1 MRYAAALIAA
11 AVVAVPGAMA
21 ADPGVSAD
29 EIVLGSTAPI
39 SGPESA
45 YAVVAFGAKA
55 YFDYVN
61 ANGGVFG
68 RKIRYVYLDDAY
80 DPAQTISQTRRLVE
94 QERVFAIFNVVG
106 TEHALATRPYLN
118 ELGIPQLFVG
128 SGASALVRD
137 AGKYPWTMG
146 YLPGFF
152 AEGRIYGRQIA
163 KTRPNATIAVLYED
177 SDFGKDLLSG
187 LRAGLGTKGKI
198 VATQGYAVTEPD
210 VSSQIAALRAS
221 KANTLMIFAL
231 PKQTIQSFIAAD
243 KLGWR
248 PKAFVAAVSID
259 PFVMD
264 VARMN
269 TGNRTTEG
277 ATSIAFLKDATNKA
291 KWGKDAGVKLY
302 LSIMKRFSKGGD
314 PNAVANM
321 YGMAV
326 AHTMVES
333 LRKAGRNPT
342 RKKLLDAATH
352 LTSKTNPF
360 LLPGIAVKTGKG
372 DRHAVLVV
380 RVIRV
385 SCGLVLLHDPAVE
398 HDPGVL
404 APLLEV
410 RRVLDENNADGAF
423 REAVRGAR
431 ADDVH
436 DRRGD
441 RDGADEHVR
450 APAEFVG
457 GDVPLDRGFRGREEH
472 ERVGAGRLERRDLG
486 VDVRGRDVVGLG

>member
-11 AVVAVPGAMA
+11 AVVAVPGALA
-21 ADPGVSAD
+21 ADPGVSSD

-137 AGKYPWTMG
+137 AGKYPWTLG

-177 SDFGKDLLSG
+177 SDFGKDLLAG

-321 YGMAV
+321 YGMSV

-352 LTSKTNPF
+352 LTSTTNPF

-372 DRHAVLVV
+372 DRY
-380 RVIRV
+380 
-385 SCGLVLLHDPAVE
+385 
-398 HDPGVL
+398 
-404 APLLEV
+404 
-410 RRVLDENNADGAF
+410 
-423 REAVRGAR
+423 
-431 ADDVH
+431 
-436 DRRGD
+436 
-441 RDGADEHVR
+441 
-450 APAEFVG
+450 
-457 GDVPLDRGFRGREEH
+457 PLDQVQLYRYTK
-472 ERVGAGRLERRDLG
+472 G
-486 VDVRGRDVVGLG
+486 VWRTSGPLVSTR

>member
-1 MRYAAALIAA
+1 
-11 AVVAVPGAMA
+11 VVAVPGALA
-21 ADPGVSAD
+21 ADPGVSSD
-29 EIVLGSTAPI
+29 EIVLGGTAPI

-45 YAVVAFGAKA
+45 YAVVALGAKA

-80 DPAQTISQTRRLVE
+80 DPAQTVQQTRRLVE

-118 ELGIPQLFVG
+118 EVGVPQLFVG

-137 AGKYPWTMG
+137 AGKYPWTLG
-146 YLPGFF
+146 YLPSFF
-152 AEGRIYGRQIA
+152 AEGRVYGRHIA
-163 KTRPNATIAVLYED
+163 KTRPNASIAVLYED
-177 SDFGKDLLSG
+177 SDFGKDLLAG
-187 LRAGLGTKGKI
+187 LRAGLRGKGKV
-198 VATQGYAVTEPD
+198 VATQGYAVTEAD

-259 PFVMD
+259 PWVMSI
-264 VARMN
+264 ARLN
-269 TGNRTTEG
+269 TKNRTTEG
-277 ATSIAFLKDATNKA
+277 ATSVAFLKDSTNKL

-326 AHTMVES
+326 AHTMVEA
-333 LRKAGRNPT
+333 LRKAGRDPT

-352 LTSKTNPF
+352 LTSKPNPF
-360 LLPGIAVKTGKG
+360 LLPGIVVKTGAG
-372 DRHAVLVV
+372 DRY
-380 RVIRV
+380 
-385 SCGLVLLHDPAVE
+385 
-398 HDPGVL
+398 
-404 APLLEV
+404 PLDEV
-410 RRVLDENNADGAF
+410 RLYRYVKG
-423 REAVRGAR
+423 VWQTIG
-431 ADDVH
+431 
-436 DRRGD
+436 
-441 RDGADEHVR
+441 
-450 APAEFVG
+450 
-457 GDVPLDRGFRGREEH
+457 PLVSTR
-472 ERVGAGRLERRDLG
+472 
-486 VDVRGRDVVGLG
+486 

>member
-11 AVVAVPGAMA
+11 AVVAVPGALA

-29 EIVLGSTAPI
+29 EIVLGGTAPI

-45 YAVVAFGAKA
+45 YAVVALGAKA

-61 ANGGVFG
+61 SNGGVFG

-80 DPAQTISQTRRLVE
+80 DPAQTVQQTRRLVE

-118 ELGIPQLFVG
+118 ELGVPQLFVG

-137 AGKYPWTMG
+137 AGKYPWTLG
-146 YLPGFF
+146 YLPSFF
-152 AEGRIYGRQIA
+152 AEGRVYGRHIA
-163 KTRPNATIAVLYED
+163 KTRSNATIAVLYED
-177 SDFGKDLLSG
+177 SDFGKDLLAG
-187 LRAGLGTKGKI
+187 LRAGVGTRGKV
-198 VATQGYAVTEPD
+198 VATQGYAVTEAD

-259 PFVMD
+259 PFVMN
-264 VARMN
+264 VARLN
-269 TGNRTTEG
+269 TNNRTTEG
-277 ATSIAFLKDATNKA
+277 ATSLAFLKDSTNKP

-321 YGMAV
+321 YGMSV
-326 AHTMVES
+326 AHTMVEA
-333 LRKAGRNPT
+333 LRKAGRDPT

-352 LTSKTNPF
+352 LASKPNPF
-360 LLPGIAVKTGKG
+360 LLPGIAVKTGPG
-372 DRHAVLVV
+372 DRY
-380 RVIRV
+380 
-385 SCGLVLLHDPAVE
+385 
-398 HDPGVL
+398 
-404 APLLEV
+404 
-410 RRVLDENNADGAF
+410 
-423 REAVRGAR
+423 
-431 ADDVH
+431 
-436 DRRGD
+436 
-441 RDGADEHVR
+441 
-450 APAEFVG
+450 
-457 GDVPLDRGFRGREEH
+457 PLDQ
-472 ERVGAGRLERRDLG
+472 VRLYRYVKG
-486 VDVRGRDVVGLG
+486 VWRTIGPLVSTR